1 MKIRLSAPVTIDSIV
16 DGEGLRAVIW
26 TQGCIHNCNGCH
38 NPQTHGFD
46 GGYDED
52 VRSIVDT
59 LEKLKIHKGITLSG
73 GDPFEQPLPLVY
85 ICRAAKKMGMDV
97 WAYTGYTFEQ
107 LTDEENI
114 MHREWIQLLREVDI
128 LVDGKF
134 EQEKK
139 DLLLRF
145 RGSSNQ
151 RILDVKKSLGAKKPI
166 IHANYVDDRFE

>member
-16 DGEGLRAVIW
+16 DGEGVRAVIW
-26 TQGCIHNCNGCH
+26 TQGCIHNCSGCH
-38 NPQTHGFD
+38 NPRTHSFD

-85 ICRAAKKMGMDV
+85 ICREAKKLGMDV

-114 MHREWIQLLREVDI
+114 MYREWIQLLKEVDI

-151 RILDVKKSLGAKKPI
+151 RILDVKKSLEAKKPI
-166 IHANYVDDRFE
+166 IHGNYVDDRFE